1 MLAWLSKIRRLIRN
15 ALVVNWRELYY
26 KCDLP
31 RPISTVDPEY
41 TLTAIVLFVVQT
53 LVFMPRIVTLSF
65 GLGQWY
71 KDDTS
76 CVVAYVSF
84 PLILVVVTP
93 GLKSCYEDDSMLTN
107 LKDTSHRTIRSL
119 CSW

>member
-1 MLAWLSKIRRLIRN
+1 MLAWLFKIRRLIRN

-31 RPISTVDPEY
+31 RPILTVDPEY
-41 TLTAIVLFVVQT
+41 TLTAIVLFVIQT

-71 KDDTS
+71 KDDIS

-84 PLILVVVTP
+84 PRIL
-93 GLKSCYEDDSMLTN
+93 
-107 LKDTSHRTIRSL
+107 
-119 CSW
+119 